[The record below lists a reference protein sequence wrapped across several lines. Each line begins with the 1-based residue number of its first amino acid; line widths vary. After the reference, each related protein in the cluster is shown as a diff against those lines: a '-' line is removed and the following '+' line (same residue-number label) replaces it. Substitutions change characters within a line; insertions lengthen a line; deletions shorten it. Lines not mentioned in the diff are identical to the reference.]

1 MRRLRVSATPPE
13 NRPHVIIFDD
23 EEPVHRPPVSSQRK
37 ILLPPT
43 SGTLRPVMRSFKL
56 KIAFSLVCTIFFCS
70 SAVAD
75 TLYQRLGGE
84 KAVAQFVDQTVEL
97 SAADPLTK
105 RTFDKVD
112 LKKLKQKVAEQICA
126 LTNGPCKYSGDS
138 MKLVHQGMDITEAE
152 FYGFVE
158 ILRGTLNRAEV
169 AEGAKNELLRILAP
183 MKREIVSVNPK

>member
-1 MRRLRVSATPPE
+1 MISNKQKIGFAALCATL
-13 NRPHVIIFDD
+13 IC
-23 EEPVHRPPVSSQRK
+23 
-37 ILLPPT
+37 PT
-43 SGTLRPVMRSFKL
+43 A
-56 KIAFSLVCTIFFCS
+56 I
-70 SAVAD
+70 AD

-84 KAVAQFVDQTVEL
+84 KGVAQFVDQTVEL
-97 SAADPLTK
+97 SAADPLTR

-126 LTNGPCKYSGDS
+126 LTDGPCKYTGDS

-169 AEGAKNELLRILAP
+169 SEGAKNELLRIFAP
-183 MKREIVSVNPK
+183 MKHQIVPPASK